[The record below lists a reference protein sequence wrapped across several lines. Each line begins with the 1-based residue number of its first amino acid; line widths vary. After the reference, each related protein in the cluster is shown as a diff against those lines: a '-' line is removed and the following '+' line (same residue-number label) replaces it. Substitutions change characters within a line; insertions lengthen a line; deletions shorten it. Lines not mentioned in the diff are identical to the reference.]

1 MCYETVQLVQKF
13 KEDIHI
19 QGGVHTS
26 LHLQK
31 TEKQTKHA
39 ILTLLS
45 TDRGRQEI
53 YIYSLGVSSLRK
65 CDVTIILE

>member
-1 MCYETVQLVQKF
+1 MCYEIIQLVQKF
-13 KEDIHI
+13 KEDINKQH
-19 QGGVHTS
+19 GFHTS

-31 TEKQTKHA
+31 TEKQSKCG

-53 YIYSLGVSSLRK
+53 YI
-65 CDVTIILE
+65 

>member
-1 MCYETVQLVQKF
+1 MSYETVQLVQKF

-19 QGGVHTS
+19 QHGVHTS

-31 TEKQTKHA
+31 AEKQTKNG

-45 TDRGRQEI
+45 SDRGRQEI
-53 YIYSLGVSSLRK
+53 HIV
-65 CDVTIILE
+65 